1 MFVSRGPIFPFTEIY
16 LVTSAMLTVSSPVTS
31 MRRQFSLFTGEHE
44 FAGWRVVRVGMFD
57 DVGHDA
63 PAEVHADDEG

>member
-1 MFVSRGPIFPFTEIY
+1 
-16 LVTSAMLTVSSPVTS
+16 
-31 MRRQFSLFTGEHE
+31 MRHQFSLFTGEHE